1 MKTFTSHRWDV
12 TSNIPASAYKWTFVV
27 SFLISFTKVNSF
39 TKNKNPFIYEMNS
52 LTW

>member
-1 MKTFTSHRWDV
+1 MRTFTTHRWGV
-12 TSNIPASAYKWTFVV
+12 TSNMPSAYKWSFMG